1 MPGLREDVVPQR
13 WPNRFTASTP
23 PDTNGV
29 LAPHRYHR
37 TLKSQVNL
45 LVYDTPMALERAVAS
60 FVDYCNH
67 RRCHEALRNVTP
79 ADVYNR

>member
-1 MPGLREDVVPQR
+1 
-13 WPNRFTASTP
+13 
-23 PDTNGV
+23 

-67 RRCHEALRNVTP
+67 RRCREALRNVTP